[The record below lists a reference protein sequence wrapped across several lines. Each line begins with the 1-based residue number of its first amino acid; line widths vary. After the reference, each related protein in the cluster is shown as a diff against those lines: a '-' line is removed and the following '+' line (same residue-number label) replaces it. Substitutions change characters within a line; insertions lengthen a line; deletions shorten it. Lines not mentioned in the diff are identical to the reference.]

1 MNTKTQLTIAAQALE
16 QSIGGQAACLRAV
29 ELTLEALAQP
39 EPEVAMMREWKPRR
53 MSAEEMQSE
62 NTRLQA
68 SLEECS
74 GNCTA
79 LKDQVRRMR
88 SELERPMSSEAT
100 VLVHD
105 NAQLRA
111 DVQALRGAVPAGWKL
126 VPVEPTE
133 EMLDAADAAD
143 REYTRRNFGDVMT
156 VIQGGAY
163 DHWCAMVAAAPQP
176 AAQPDPTPERLIA
189 ATVPAATARDRWFYE
204 QGRLAERDPRTMHAE
219 PAQGEK

>member
-16 QSIGGQAACLRAV
+16 ESIGGQAACLRAV

-62 NTRLQA
+62 NTRLKA

-74 GNCTA
+74 GNMTA

-105 NAQLRA
+105 NARLRA
-111 DVQALRGAVPAGWKL
+111 EVQALRGAVPAGR
-126 VPVEPTE
+126 
-133 EMLDAADAAD
+133 DAAFLLDRYERQWHRMGELWERYQGKGWPDVEGAEFESLRDEKSPRTRAAL
-143 REYTRRNFGDVMT
+143 
-156 VIQGGAY
+156 I
-163 DHWCAMVAAAPQP
+163 AMLAAAPQP
-176 AAQPDPTPERLIA
+176 A
-189 ATVPAATARDRWFYE
+189 
-204 QGRLAERDPRTMHAE
+204 
-219 PAQGEK
+219 QGEKQ

>member
-1 MNTKTQLTIAAQALE
+1 MNTKTQLTIAAQAIE
-16 QSIGGQAACLRAV
+16 ESIGGQAACLRAV
-29 ELTLEALAQP
+29 ELMLEALAQP

-88 SELERPMSSEAT
+88 SELDRPMSSEAT

-105 NAQLRA
+105 NARLRA
-111 DVQALRGAVPAGWKL
+111 EVQALRGAVPAA
-126 VPVEPTE
+126 VEATADN
-133 EMLDAADAAD
+133 DAAYGYQDGWNAC
-143 REYTRRNFGDVMT
+143 RK
-156 VIQGGAY
+156 
-163 DHWCAMVAAAPQP
+163 AMLEAAPQP
-176 AAQPDPTPERLIA
+176 A
-189 ATVPAATARDRWFYE
+189 
-204 QGRLAERDPRTMHAE
+204 
-219 PAQGEK
+219 QGEKQ